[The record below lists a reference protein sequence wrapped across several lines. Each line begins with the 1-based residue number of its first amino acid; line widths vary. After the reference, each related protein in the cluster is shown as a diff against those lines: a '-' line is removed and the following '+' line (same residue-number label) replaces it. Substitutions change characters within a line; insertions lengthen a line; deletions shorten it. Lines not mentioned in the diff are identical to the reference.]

1 MPSTGDKVKFII
13 NIKNWGEQNKDVKHR
28 CSDSRSNKGKINP
41 DRKINKND
49 DKGKS
54 LDDS

>member
-1 MPSTGDKVKFII
+1 MKFII